1 MRKHS
6 VLSFFFYLRSKILT
20 FSPLDGHTPLPMHKK
35 MWWPYLGFFLQLLI
49 FEKAKCLIFSIHCEG
64 AKICAFSPLYD
75 GTYSNSWSWHSSTP
89 ACFSFLFS
97 SSFFLHMLF
106 SYKGSSNENVSN
118 SKSCSDR
125 RQIIAL
131 QVYIRPF
138 KMKAYSIGSQTLW
151 VGVHDCTD
159 Y

>member
-1 MRKHS
+1 M
-6 VLSFFFYLRSKILT
+6 T

-35 MWWPYLGFFLQLLI
+35 MWWPYLGFFPSTFNVWESKVSYFFYSLRR
-49 FEKAKCLIFSIHCEG
+49 

-151 VGVHDCTD
+151 VGVHDCTE